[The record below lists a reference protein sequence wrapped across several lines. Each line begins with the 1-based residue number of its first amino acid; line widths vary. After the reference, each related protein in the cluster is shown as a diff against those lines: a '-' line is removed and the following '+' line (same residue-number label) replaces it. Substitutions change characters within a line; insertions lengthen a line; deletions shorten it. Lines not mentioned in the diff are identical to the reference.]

1 MNRNT
6 RTNQTRTFAR
16 LAAAIGAG
24 VVTLGIAAPAFA
36 ETPEEP
42 ADVLD
47 IVDAPECFDW
57 TYDGLN
63 WHYADN
69 GDNSLMFRIAYLDD
83 VNTCEAELTLKI
95 YTLASPTA
103 AKDDPGSSL
112 SFYGGA
118 KLSAVEAQT
127 EIEGGLYNWAGSDQG
142 ECSQFDF
149 AIDGMLVSTERVTDD
164 CDELPIKLPEP
175 QPEPENPDDIT
186 QPEPQPDPENPDDFT
201 SNVPTDDPGD
211 EPGNEGQ
218 GGELPSTGV
227 ASTAVTILAAALTGL
242 GGLALFGARRRNVV
256 A

>member
-1 MNRNT
+1 MNRSA
-6 RTNQTRTFAR
+6 RTNQHRTFAR
-16 LAAAIGAG
+16 LAAAVGAG

-57 TYDGLN
+57 TYDSLDWN
-63 WHYADN
+63 FLEN
-69 GDNSLMFRIAYLDD
+69 GNNTLMFQIGYLDG
-83 VNTCEAELTLKI
+83 VNTCDAEFDLKI

-112 SFYGGA
+112 YFYGGYPV
-118 KLSAVEAQT
+118 SVVEDET
-127 EIEGGLYNWAGSDQG
+127 EKSGLYDWGSSEPG
-142 ECSQFDF
+142 ECSELEFL
-149 AIDGMLVSTERVTDD
+149 IDNVIIASERITDD
-164 CDELPIKLPEP
+164 CGDLP
-175 QPEPENPDDIT
+175 IT
-186 QPEPQPDPENPDDFT
+186 QPEPQPEPENPDDFT

-211 EPGNEGQ
+211 EPGNGGE

-227 ASTAVTILAAALTGL
+227 ASTAVAVLAAALTGL
-242 GGLALFGARRRNVV
+242 GGLALFGARRRTVV

>member
-57 TYDGLN
+57 THDSLDWY
-63 WHYADN
+63 YAN
-69 GDNSLMFRIAYLDD
+69 EGNNSLMFQIGYLDE
-83 VNTCEAELTLKI
+83 VNTCEVDFELKI

-112 SFYGGA
+112 YFHGGYPI
-118 KLSAVEAQT
+118 SVVEDAT
-127 EIEGGLYNWAGSDQG
+127 EESGLHNWAASDPG
-142 ECSQFDF
+142 ECSEFEF
-149 AIDGMLVSTERVTDD
+149 SIDGVVVSTERVTDD
-164 CDELPIKLPEP
+164 CADLPIA
-175 QPEPENPDDIT
+175 